1 MAEEIRKIPGFESEQ
16 SAEPN
21 SNESPE
27 SEQTESLE
35 ASSLETLNENNL
47 DQQDLN
53 DTPTEEEVVDPSNL
67 SIESALEPK
76 SGVTASDSIASESND
91 EVLSER
97 LLADSKELETATEAR
112 KLLNDILG
120 TTETKN

>member
-35 ASSLETLNENNL
+35 ASSSETLSDNNL

-53 DTPTEEEVVDPSNL
+53 ETPIEEEVDTSNL

>member
-1 MAEEIRKIPGFESEQ
+1 MAEEIRKIRGFESEQ

-35 ASSLETLNENNL
+35 ASSSETLSDNNL

-53 DTPTEEEVVDPSNL
+53 ETPIEEEVDTSNL

>member
-16 SAEPN
+16 SAESN
-21 SNESPE
+21 SNESLE

-35 ASSLETLNENNL
+35 ASSSETLNENNL

-53 DTPTEEEVVDPSNL
+53 ETPIEEEVDTSNL

>member
-16 SAEPN
+16 SEE
-21 SNESPE
+21 SNNTETSE
-27 SEQTESLE
+27 SERTESLE
-35 ASSLETLNENNL
+35 GFSSETSTQSNNEKQDFN
-47 DQQDLN
+47 DQ
-53 DTPTEEEVVDPSNL
+53 TTEEEVDPSNL

-76 SGVTASDSIASESND
+76 SGVSASDSIASESND

-97 LLADSKELETATEAR
+97 LLADSKELTNSAEAR

-120 TTETKN
+120 TAGIKD